1 MLFDSEVRL
10 FVLYRPV
17 AFHIARKL
25 QWLAILILLA
35 FLGIAMRA
43 FLFQL
48 IIAKRST
55 GGLYQAGVHGHALI
69 DGKPL
74 GLELAQDL
82 GVDLFHGGLAQ
93 PAAEA

>member
-1 MLFDSEVRL
+1 MLFEPEVQL
-10 FVLYRPV
+10 FVLNGPV
-17 AFHIARKL
+17 AFQITGEL
-25 QWLAILILLA
+25 QRLAILILLA

-55 GGLYQAGVHGHALI
+55 GGLYQTGVHGYALV